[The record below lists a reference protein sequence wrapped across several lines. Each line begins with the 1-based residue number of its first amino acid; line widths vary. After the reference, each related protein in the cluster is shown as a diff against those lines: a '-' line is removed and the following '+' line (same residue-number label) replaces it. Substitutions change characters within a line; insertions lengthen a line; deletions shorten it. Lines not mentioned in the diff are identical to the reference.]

1 MDLQQFG
8 VLDPDPQKYVDPLKV
23 DIQSLAEYQLKNVKK
38 NFLRLNPKTE
48 NIKHVPYLYMVH
60 RILA

>member
-8 VLDPDPQKYVDPLKV
+8 VLDPDPQKYVDPLIR
-23 DIQSLAEYQLKNVKK
+23 IQGAKYQLKNVKK
-38 NFLRLNPKTE
+38 NFLHLNPKTE
-48 NIKHVPYLYMVH
+48 NIKHVPYLFMVH